1 MTKKTDKKVL
11 DLKEV
16 AYQDLDGKTKKIKF
30 DQQQLGNILYDYAK
44 TIEMDELARK
54 LHKYGKAE
62 VPGQTK
68 EELITI
74 VSQFYGRRA
83 VEAIKSS
90 I

>member
-1 MTKKTDKKVL
+1 MTKKTDKKIL
-11 DLKEV
+11 NLKEV
-16 AYQDLDGKTKKIKF
+16 GYKNLDGKTVKIKF
-30 DQQQLGNILYDYAK
+30 DQKQFGNILYAHANS
-44 TIEMDELARK
+44 IEMDEVGREF
-54 LHKYGKAE
+54 HKSGKAE
-62 VPGQTK
+62 VPGQIK